1 MLLVLATAIAVPGH
15 SSVRVVL
22 VLDPSF
28 IALHFG
34 TWLDCSGVHALPSCS
49 AGVLR
54 LVHEWWRRLV
64 HLVDCMMDIGIRD
77 VDHVVD

>member
-15 SSVRVVL
+15 SSVRVAL
-22 VLDPSF
+22 VLDLSS
-28 IALHFG
+28 IAFHFG
-34 TWLDCSGVHALPSCS
+34 ACFRMHALPSCS

-64 HLVDCMMDIGIRD
+64 HLVDCVMDVGIRD
-77 VDHVVD
+77 VDHVMN

>member
-15 SSVRVVL
+15 SPVRVAL
-22 VLDPSF
+22 VLDLSL
-28 IALHFG
+28 IAFHFG
-34 TWLDCSGVHALPSCS
+34 ACLDCFGVHALPSCS

-64 HLVDCMMDIGIRD
+64 HLVDCVMDVGIRD
-77 VDHVVD
+77 VDHVMN